1 MTEDK
6 LNITIRIA
14 GQKPVALKINRADE
28 ERVRNA
34 EYQVNRLWSRW
45 LQRFPEKNS
54 TEVLAMV
61 AYQFAELYF
70 NAIRVSEEANTVLEK
85 FETELDNML
94 HGFGAAT
101 GGNGQEPGGDNK
113 DTNPD
118 GAIPGLSPE
127 PTMPI
132 QRR

>member
-14 GQKPVALKINRADE
+14 GQSPVALKINRADE

-45 LQRFPEKNS
+45 LQRFPEKS
-54 TEVLAMV
+54 PTEVLAMV

-70 NAIRVSEEANTVLEK
+70 AATKASEEANGVLEQ
-85 FETELDNML
+85 FETDLDRML
-94 HGFGAAT
+94 HGFG
-101 GGNGQEPGGDNK
+101 GGAPRQGQEGPAASDGPRGDA
-113 DTNPD
+113 
-118 GAIPGLSPE
+118 GASPWVA
-127 PTMPI
+127 P
-132 QRR
+132 

>member
-14 GQKPVALKINRADE
+14 GQNPVALKINRADE

-34 EYQVNRLWSRW
+34 EYQVNRLWARW

-54 TEVLAMV
+54 TEVLGMV

-70 NAIRVSEEANTVLEK
+70 NAVKVSEETDAVLVK
-85 FETELDNML
+85 FEEELDKML
-94 HGFGAAT
+94 HDFGMPQASDGPQPSVAA
-101 GGNGQEPGGDNK
+101 GASPAGGD
-113 DTNPD
+113 PW
-118 GAIPGLSPE
+118 AVS
-127 PTMPI
+127 
-132 QRR
+132 

>member
-1 MTEDK
+1 MTNDK

-34 EYQVNRLWSRW
+34 EYQVNRLWSHW
-45 LQRFPEKNS
+45 LERFPEKNS

-70 NAIRVSEEANTVLEK
+70 AANAVSGETGKVLEG
-85 FETELDNML
+85 FEKDLDRML
-94 HGFGAAT
+94 HGIEGASS
-101 GGNGQEPGGDNK
+101 GNVSD
-113 DTNPD
+113 
-118 GAIPGLSPE
+118 
-127 PTMPI
+127 
-132 QRR
+132 

>member
-14 GQKPVALKINRADE
+14 GQNPVALKINRADE

-45 LQRFPEKNS
+45 LQRFPDKTS

-70 NAIRVSEEANTVLEK
+70 NANRVSEEANTVLER
-85 FETELDNML
+85 FETELDKML
-94 HGFGAAT
+94 HGFGASYPDEGQQTPDESSKDSPA
-101 GGNGQEPGGDNK
+101 GG
-113 DTNPD
+113 
-118 GAIPGLSPE
+118 SPWVL
-127 PTMPI
+127 P
-132 QRR
+132 

>member
-14 GQKPVALKINRADE
+14 GQNPVALKINRADE

-34 EYQVNRLWSRW
+34 EYQVNRLWGRW
-45 LQRFPEKNS
+45 LQRFPGKSS

-70 NAIRVSEEANTVLEK
+70 SANRLSEETNEVLEK
-85 FETELDNML
+85 FERDLDGMI
-94 HGFGAAT
+94 HGLQA
-101 GGNGQEPGGDNK
+101 GGKP
-113 DTNPD
+113 
-118 GAIPGLSPE
+118 
-127 PTMPI
+127 
-132 QRR
+132 

>member
-14 GQKPVALKINRADE
+14 GQNPVALKINRADE

-45 LQRFPEKNS
+45 LQRFPDKS
-54 TEVLAMV
+54 PTEVLAMV

-70 NAIRVSEEANTVLEK
+70 NANRVSEEANALLEK
-85 FETELDNML
+85 FETELDKML
-94 HGFGAAT
+94 HGFGADSAANGDEAPKGDKDSAPA
-101 GGNGQEPGGDNK
+101 GGNPWVV
-113 DTNPD
+113 
-118 GAIPGLSPE
+118 S
-127 PTMPI
+127 
-132 QRR
+132 

>member
-14 GQKPVALKINRADE
+14 GQNPVALKINRADE

-45 LQRFPEKNS
+45 LQRFPDKNS

-61 AYQFAELYF
+61 AYQFAAL
-70 NAIRVSEEANTVLEK
+70 
-85 FETELDNML
+85 
-94 HGFGAAT
+94 
-101 GGNGQEPGGDNK
+101 
-113 DTNPD
+113 
-118 GAIPGLSPE
+118 
-127 PTMPI
+127 
-132 QRR
+132 

>member
-14 GQKPVALKINRADE
+14 GQSPVALKINRADE

-34 EYQVNRLWSRW
+34 EYQVNRLWGRW
-45 LQRFPEKNS
+45 LQRFPDKSS

-70 NAIRVSEEANTVLEK
+70 AATKVSEEANGVLEQ
-85 FETELDNML
+85 FETELDRML
-94 HGFGAAT
+94 HGFGGAT
-101 GGNGQEPGGDNK
+101 SPQPQGDA
-113 DTNPD
+113 PD
-118 GAIPGLSPE
+118 ASGSRGDAGASPWVT
-127 PTMPI
+127 P
-132 QRR
+132 

>member
-14 GQKPVALKINRADE
+14 GQNPLALKINRADE

-45 LQRFPEKNS
+45 LQRFPDKNS

-70 NAIRVSEEANTVLEK
+70 NATKVSEETATVLEK
-85 FETELDNML
+85 FEKELDKML
-94 HGFGAAT
+94 HGFGSAPAEGEEEAT
-101 GGNGQEPGGDNK
+101 GGNGGSAVPGG
-113 DTNPD
+113 
-118 GAIPGLSPE
+118 SPWVVS
-127 PTMPI
+127 
-132 QRR
+132 

>member
-14 GQKPVALKINRADE
+14 GQNPMALKINRADE

-61 AYQFAELYF
+61 AYRFAELYF
-70 NAIRVSEEANTVLEK
+70 TAARTSEEADAVLLK
-85 FETELDNML
+85 FEEELDRML
-94 HGFGAAT
+94 HGFGAETAPDDQQSSDAVSHT
-101 GGNGQEPGGDNK
+101 AKEGGYWGE
-113 DTNPD
+113 
-118 GAIPGLSPE
+118 A
-127 PTMPI
+127 
-132 QRR
+132 

>member
-14 GQKPVALKINRADE
+14 GQNPVALKINRADE

-45 LQRFPEKNS
+45 LQRFPDKSS

-70 NAIRVSEEANTVLEK
+70 NANKLSEETNAVLEK
-85 FETELDNML
+85 FETELDRML
-94 HGFGAAT
+94 HGFGVASLSEGAENPAAT
-101 GGNGQEPGGDNK
+101 AEGDSA
-113 DTNPD
+113 PP
-118 GAIPGLSPE
+118 ASPWVAS
-127 PTMPI
+127 
-132 QRR
+132 

>member
-14 GQKPVALKINRADE
+14 GQNPVALKINRADE

-45 LQRFPEKNS
+45 LQRFPDKNS

-70 NAIRVSEEANTVLEK
+70 NANRLSEETNAVLEQ
-85 FETELDNML
+85 FETELDRML
-94 HGFGAAT
+94 HGFGCSLPDA
-101 GGNGQEPGGDNK
+101 GK
-113 DTNPD
+113 D
-118 GAIPGLSPE
+118 GAEPRAGDEPHAPSSPWVAS
-127 PTMPI
+127 
-132 QRR
+132 

>member
-45 LQRFPEKNS
+45 LQRFPDKNP

-70 NAIRVSEEANTVLEK
+70 NASRVSEEANTVLEK
-85 FETELDNML
+85 FETELDTML
-94 HGFGAAT
+94 HGFGADT
-101 GGNGQEPGGDNK
+101 PGNGQESDGDNK
-113 DTNPD
+113 GTNPD
-118 GAIPGLSPE
+118 RGNPWIIS
-127 PTMPI
+127 
-132 QRR
+132 

>member
-14 GQKPVALKINRADE
+14 GQSPVALKINRADE

-45 LQRFPEKNS
+45 LQRFPEKSS

-70 NAIRVSEEANTVLEK
+70 TATKVSEEANGVLEK
-85 FETELDNML
+85 FEVELDKML
-94 HGFGAAT
+94 HGFGGAPSQQPEDDAGASGDGRGE
-101 GGNGQEPGGDNK
+101 GG
-113 DTNPD
+113 
-118 GAIPGLSPE
+118 ASPWVT
-127 PTMPI
+127 P
-132 QRR
+132 

>member
-14 GQKPVALKINRADE
+14 GQNPVALKINRADE

-45 LQRFPEKNS
+45 LQRFPDKNS

-70 NAIRVSEEANTVLEK
+70 NANRVAEETNTVLET
-85 FETELDNML
+85 FETELDGMI
-94 HGFGAAT
+94 HGFGV
-101 GGNGQEPGGDNK
+101 
-113 DTNPD
+113 
-118 GAIPGLSPE
+118 AIPGEDKAEPKDQGRDATQGGSPWIL
-127 PTMPI
+127 P
-132 QRR
+132 

>member
-14 GQKPVALKINRADE
+14 GQSPVALKINRADE

-45 LQRFPEKNS
+45 LQRFPEKSS

-70 NAIRVSEEANTVLEK
+70 TATKVSEEANGVLEK
-85 FETELDNML
+85 FETELDKML
-94 HGFGAAT
+94 HGFGGAPSRQPEEDALASGDGRGE
-101 GGNGQEPGGDNK
+101 GG
-113 DTNPD
+113 
-118 GAIPGLSPE
+118 ASPWVT
-127 PTMPI
+127 P
-132 QRR
+132 

>member
-14 GQKPVALKINRADE
+14 GQNPVALKINRADE

-45 LQRFPEKNS
+45 LQRFPDKSS

-70 NAIRVSEEANTVLEK
+70 NANKLSEETNAVLEK
-85 FETELDNML
+85 FETELDRML
-94 HGFGAAT
+94 HGFGVASPSE
-101 GGNGQEPGGDNK
+101 GVENPGGDSR
-113 DTNPD
+113 
-118 GAIPGLSPE
+118 G
-127 PTMPI
+127 
-132 QRR
+132 

>member
-14 GQKPVALKINRADE
+14 GQNPVALKINRADE

-45 LQRFPEKNS
+45 LQRFPDKNS

-70 NAIRVSEEANTVLEK
+70 NATRVAEETNTVLET
-85 FETELDNML
+85 FETELDGMI
-94 HGFGAAT
+94 HGFGATLPGEENVGSDDESRDTAQ
-101 GGNGQEPGGDNK
+101 GG
-113 DTNPD
+113 
-118 GAIPGLSPE
+118 SPWIL
-127 PTMPI
+127 P
-132 QRR
+132 

>member
-14 GQKPVALKINRADE
+14 GQNPVALKINRADE

-45 LQRFPEKNS
+45 LQRFPDKNS

-70 NAIRVSEEANTVLEK
+70 NATRLSEETNTVLEK
-85 FETELDNML
+85 FETELDRML
-94 HGFGAAT
+94 HGFGVSFPA
-101 GGNGQEPGGDNK
+101 E
-113 DTNPD
+113 D
-118 GAIPGLSPE
+118 GAQPSTAPSDGDAPVGANPWMAS
-127 PTMPI
+127 
-132 QRR
+132 

>member
-14 GQKPVALKINRADE
+14 GQSPVALKINRADE

-45 LQRFPEKNS
+45 LQRFPEKSS

-70 NAIRVSEEANTVLEK
+70 TATKVSEEANGVLEM
-85 FETELDNML
+85 FETELDKML
-94 HGFGAAT
+94 HGFGGVPSQQPEDDAGVSGDGRGE
-101 GGNGQEPGGDNK
+101 GG
-113 DTNPD
+113 
-118 GAIPGLSPE
+118 ASPWVT
-127 PTMPI
+127 P
-132 QRR
+132 